1 MSWLPSKAHLK
12 ILLDTHVWLWVLGE
26 PERFSRS
33 GLARLR
39 SSDNTFFVSAA
50 STWEIAIKHA
60 LGKLRVPFDA
70 VEYLRSRLDQTPA
83 TPLSI
88 THEHALRVA
97 QLPRHHRDPFDR
109 MLIAQ
114 AQVEGLVVMTN
125 DPLFKSYD
133 VEVVG
138 V

>member
-1 MSWLPSKAHLK
+1 
-12 ILLDTHVWLWVLGE
+12 
-26 PERFSRS
+26 
-33 GLARLR
+33 
-39 SSDNTFFVSAA
+39 
-50 STWEIAIKHA
+50 

-83 TPLSI
+83 TRLPI
-88 THEHALRVA
+88 NHEHALRVA
-97 QLPRHHRDPFDR
+97 QLLRHHRDHLDR
-109 MLIAQ
+109 LIIAQ

>member
-1 MSWLPSKAHLK
+1 
-12 ILLDTHVWLWVLGE
+12 LWVLGD
-26 PERFSRS
+26 PDRFSRS

-39 SSDNTFFVSAA
+39 SSDNAFFVSAA